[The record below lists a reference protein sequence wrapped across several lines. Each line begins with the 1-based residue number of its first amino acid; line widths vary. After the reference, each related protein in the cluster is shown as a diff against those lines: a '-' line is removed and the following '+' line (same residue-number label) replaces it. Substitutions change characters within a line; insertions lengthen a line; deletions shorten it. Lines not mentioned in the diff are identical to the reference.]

1 MQNIHS
7 LKHLPSQY
15 AIDLIADYQD
25 ELKQNNL
32 NYQQLLGELKKDLCR
47 LGFMLNADHQNWML
61 TRGNDYLSNP
71 KLFNYAPLT
80 YICTVLS
87 EVFKED
93 DLAELAE
100 KLPAT
105 ALKQALAR
113 LNEFKLH

>member
-25 ELKQNNL
+25 QLKQNNL
-32 NYQQLLGELKKDLCR
+32 NYQHLLGKLKKDLNR
-47 LGFMLNADHQNWML
+47 LGFMPNADNQVWMS
-61 TRGNDYLSNP
+61 TRGNDYLTNP
-71 KLFNYAPLT
+71 RLFNHAPLT
-80 YICTVLS
+80 CICTVLS

-93 DLAELAE
+93 DLNELAE
-100 KLPAT
+100 QLPKT
-105 ALKQALAR
+105 VLKQALLR

>member
-7 LKHLPSQY
+7 LKHLPSQH
-15 AIDLIADYQD
+15 AIDLIADYHD
-25 ELKQNNL
+25 ELKTKKL
-32 NYQQLLGELKKDLCR
+32 NYQQLLGKLKKDLYR
-47 LGFMLNADHQNWML
+47 LGFMLNVDNTIWME

-71 KLFNYAPLT
+71 KLFDNAPLT

-93 DLAELAE
+93 NLAELAE
-100 KLPAT
+100 KLPAIT
-105 ALKQALAR
+105 LKKVLIR

>member
-15 AIDLIADYQD
+15 AIDSIANYQVKL
-25 ELKQNNL
+25 EQNNL
-32 NYQQLLGELKKDLCR
+32 NYQQLLGKLQKDLCR
-47 LGFMLNADHQNWML
+47 LGFMLNADNQIWML
-61 TRGNDYLSNP
+61 TRGNDYLTNP
-71 KLFNYAPLT
+71 RLFNNAPLT

-100 KLPAT
+100 KLPAS
-105 ALKQALAR
+105 ALKQALVR

>member
-1 MQNIHS
+1 MQNIHN

-15 AIDLIADYQD
+15 AIDSIAGYRD
-25 ELKQNNL
+25 ELKKNNL
-32 NYQQLLGELKKDLCR
+32 NYQQLLGRLQKDLFK
-47 LGFMLNADHQNWML
+47 LGFMQNAENKNWML
-61 TRGNDYLSNP
+61 TRGNDYLNNP

-80 YICTVLS
+80 YICTVLG

-100 KLPAT
+100 KLPET
-105 ALKQALAR
+105 ALKQALTR